1 MHLFPCYQ
9 PSLSNSRS
17 CSIERAALNAVTS
30 THCITFCILFLN
42 FPLGHPQIHCGKLLQ
57 SCLTLCNPMDCSPP
71 GSSISGILQ
80 ARILEWVAM
89 PSSGGSS
96 QPRDQTRVAHI
107 SFAGRQVLYRS
118 HHLGSAVSSL
128 RLKATVFLLHHI
140 PT

>member
-1 MHLFPCYQ
+1 MHPFPCYQ

-42 FPLGHPQIHCGKLLQ
+42 FPLGHRQIHCGKLLQ

-80 ARILEWVAM
+80 ARILEWLPCPPLGDLPNPGIKPESLAFSPTLQANSLPV
-89 PSSGGSS
+89 
-96 QPRDQTRVAHI
+96 
-107 SFAGRQVLYRS
+107 S
-118 HHLGSAVSSL
+118 HHQGSPRSSK
-128 RLKATVFLLHHI
+128 RMNKCW
-140 PT
+140 